1 MSTWVFATNNNH
13 KLEEARSIFPD
24 RLRILSL
31 KEVGFVREVDE
42 TASTFAGNAEL
53 KARAVFEEVGKPCF
67 ADDSGLC
74 VNALNF
80 EPGVRSARYSGE
92 NGPVDHLQNNLKLL
106 KNLDHAEDRS
116 AYFITVICLIDSEGK
131 TSFYEGRVLGEIAR
145 EMKGGQ
151 GFGYDPLFIPQGYH
165 QTFAELGEVV
175 KNTLSHRSV
184 ALRKML
190 EDIGL

>member
-13 KLEEARSIFPD
+13 KLEEARSILPD

-31 KEVGFVREVDE
+31 KEVGFGREVE
-42 TASTFAGNAEL
+42 EKASTFAGNAEL

-74 VNALNF
+74 VNALNL

-106 KNLDHAEDRS
+106 KNLDRTEDRS

-151 GFGYDPLFIPQGYH
+151 GFGYDPLFVPQGYH